1 MPRARGK
8 QRSQD
13 RQKVILMIEA
23 NDDGDTRPPC
33 AYRMKNVR
41 SRLDRGAYK
50 VKSLRGRNATRKRV
64 VAELK
69 KKQQHVVYLTGSG
82 HGNANAFRGYEG
94 RFIFQVGSYEDEESR
109 ARGAHFLSCDT
120 ALQLGPDFVNNKCKA
135 YFGYSV
141 PFVWDDRNAEPFFRC
156 DSEID
161 LALAGGARAAEALRR
176 ARARFDEEIRKQ
188 NLTLGKTG
196 SAGILQS
203 LRDHLCGPS
212 DQSGR
217 YGDPDWKL

>member
-1 MPRARGK
+1 MSRARSK
-8 QRSQD
+8 QRSGG

-41 SRLDRGAYK
+41 SRLDRGAFK

-64 VAELK
+64 VAELVK
-69 KKQQHVVYLTGSG
+69 NEQEVVYLTGSG
-82 HGNANAFRGYEG
+82 HGNANAFRGYEAK
-94 RFIFQVGSYEDEESR
+94 FIFQVGSYKGEESR

-120 ALQLGPDFVNNKCKA
+120 ALQLGPDFVHNHCKA

-141 PFVWDDRNAEPFFRC
+141 PFVWDERNADPFFRC

-161 LALAGGARAAEALRR
+161 LALAGGARAGEALVR

-188 NLTLGKTG
+188 NLTLGRTG

-212 DQSGR
+212 DESGL
-217 YGDPDWKL
+217 YGDPGWKL